1 MKKFFYLA
9 IVSIFLLNCSSSPTV
24 EKNTSL
30 AERNANL
37 NSPSN
42 SSQAE
47 INQSNT
53 NVEVRQPESNAVQI
67 LSPAVSKQNAN
78 SWEKKRGNGSG
89 ENPEPIAAI
98 PLTTAA
104 PDNSEI
110 SGTMNDR
117 GVPIETR
124 TFKDNPLLA
133 KVEKIYT
140 KANNPNIKVYLK
152 NGKVINLP
160 PGKISNPST
169 ASANEIL
176 AAVGA
181 IPKPAPIKNEA
192 KSEIE
197 KREQ

>member
-9 IVSIFLLNCSSSPTV
+9 IVSIFCVSCSSSPTV
-24 EKNTSL
+24 EKNANS
-30 AERNANL
+30 AETNTNSNSPNNSSRAEMNQPNAN
-37 NSPSN
+37 
-42 SSQAE
+42 
-47 INQSNT
+47 
-53 NVEVRQPESNAVQI
+53 VEARQTESNVVQI

-78 SWEKKRGNGSG
+78 SWEKKRGSG
-89 ENPEPIAAI
+89 DENPEPIAAI

-110 SGTMNDR
+110 SGTMNDQ

-124 TFKDNPLLA
+124 AFKNNPLLA

-140 KANNPNIKVYLK
+140 NANNPSIKVYLK
-152 NGKVINLP
+152 NGKVINVP
-160 PGKISNPST
+160 PDKIGNPST

-176 AAVGA
+176 VAVGA
-181 IPKPAPIKNEA
+181 IPKPVPMKNEA